1 MLDFKYW
8 NIDRSLQEG
17 ETRGDACGLLV
28 PFGDSKLRG
37 FYLTP
42 NHREGEKHPV
52 VIMFH
57 GFPGITNNH
66 DLGEALR
73 RCGFIVV
80 NPYAPGSWGSD
91 GVYTVDGIVNA
102 AVTVCK
108 YVRSDEFC
116 KANYADPDRIS
127 VFGHSM
133 GGFVV
138 ANIMKRLDWIKTG
151 VLLTPYNVSWYFAND
166 MESGF
171 TDIIDACDFL
181 RTKYGEPCGTE
192 VGRKVLLENARR
204 VWKDLDY
211 SEYAEDLADRNLY
224 FIGADFDT
232 CAQTERMIEPLWVSL
247 QAIKPDDDA
256 SGQSSPA
263 PIRLWENYPTDHG
276 FNDSRL
282 LLCEKVCSWLCS
294 LNRD

>member
-8 NIDRSLQEG
+8 NTNRTVQAD
-17 ETRGDACGLLV
+17 ETMGDACGLLV
-28 PFGDSKLRG
+28 PFGDCKIRG
-37 FYLTP
+37 FFLTP
-42 NHREGEKHPV
+42 NHREGEKHPI

-91 GVYTVDGIVNA
+91 GVYTIDGIVNA
-102 AVTVCK
+102 AVCVCN
-108 YVRSDEFC
+108 YVRSEAFC
-116 KANYADPDRIS
+116 DAAHGDPDNI
-127 VFGHSM
+127 VLFGHSM
-133 GGFVV
+133 GGFVT
-138 ANIMKRLDWIKTG
+138 ANVLKRLDWIRTG
-151 VLLTPYNVSWYFAND
+151 VMLTPYNVSWYFSHD

-171 TDIIDACDFL
+171 TDLIDSTNFL
-181 RTKYGEPCGTE
+181 RTKYGEPCGTDA
-192 VGRKVLLENARR
+192 GKKVLLENARK

-211 SEYAEDLADRNLY
+211 SEYAKELADRNLY
-224 FIGADFDT
+224 FIGADLDT
-232 CAQTERMIEPLWVSL
+232 CAQPERMIQPVWEEL
-247 QAIKPDDDA
+247 QKID
-256 SGQSSPA
+256 SNGVH
-263 PIRLWENYPTDHG
+263 LWENYHTDHG

-294 LNRD
+294 ICS